1 LRFHVKS
8 TWKSK
13 GEIPVIDYLEQM
25 EAASAGFPQAEW
37 TTTRPTARVAAI
49 KQRLLDEPRYL
60 DVERARYTTE
70 AYRATEG
77 QPMARRRAQMLL
89 HLVRQQSIT
98 IQPGELIV
106 GNRSLLPRM
115 GIIAPEGAVAWI
127 DKELDILPT
136 RPQDRFN
143 TTPEVI
149 RALRAEIFPYWRGYT
164 LEDTVA
170 QRVPDD
176 VRVAVKGRAF
186 SLNQTDHAQGHI
198 LPDVEAWLRLGIGGL
213 REQVLAARDCWKK
226 NSDAATQRR
235 GDVQREDKAEFEQE
249 TSALFPRLR
258 VAALKIAADRE
269 IFYDA
274 ALIAL
279 QAAQEF
285 MLRYANLAAELA
297 RDSCDPERA
306 RELERIAA
314 NCHWLSAHPARDFH
328 EALQAVWFLFALL
341 QIESNA
347 SSFSPGRFDQ
357 YMLPY
362 LEADLA
368 AGKLTLATAQ
378 ELLECLWL
386 KFNEIVLLRS
396 SHSARYFAG
405 FPIGF
410 NVALGGRL
418 ADSRDAT
425 NLLSFMCLRAQV
437 NLGMTQ
443 PNLSIRIHEQ
453 SPDDFLRAASC
464 VIGKGSGMPQ
474 VFNDE
479 VIIPGQIARG
489 VTPEDARNYAI
500 VGCVELSTPGKAL
513 GWSDASMFN
522 LTRVLELT
530 IFGGRDPQTGA
541 QIGLVTPT
549 LAEMGSIAEL
559 EAAYDSQLAHFVPL
573 MVKGC
578 NVVDQIHAE
587 LLPSP
592 FLSLVI
598 QDCIARGLDVTA
610 GGAHYNFSGVQGVQI
625 ANVAD
630 SLAAV
635 EQAVFQEKWLSGQ
648 ELLDA
653 LRTNYEGAEVLRQRL
668 IHRVPK
674 YGNDDARVDLYA
686 SKWGDRYA
694 ELVEQHRTIRGGVY
708 QPGFYTVSAH
718 VPMGAAVGATPDG
731 RHTGTPLADGGL
743 SPTAGRDRRG
753 ATAVLQSVS
762 RLDLKLASNGTLLN
776 MKFLPS
782 FFAGDHALDKFVL
795 LLRGFCRLHI
805 PHVQFNV
812 VSAATLRAA
821 QTNPEAY
828 RSLVVRVAGYS
839 AYFTELDKDLQNEI
853 IARTEFG
860 DAN

>member
-1 LRFHVKS
+1 MINILEKS
-8 TWKSK
+8 
-13 GEIPVIDYLEQM
+13 EV
-25 EAASAGFPQAEW
+25 ASSGFPQAEW
-37 TTTRPTARVAAI
+37 TATRPTARVVAI
-49 KQRLLDEPRYL
+49 KQRLLNEPRYL

-77 QPMARRRAQMLL
+77 QPMALRRAQMLL

-115 GIIAPEGAVAWI
+115 GVIAPEGAVEWI

-143 TTPEVI
+143 TTPAVI
-149 RALRAEIFPYWRGYT
+149 RELREEIFPYWRGRT

-198 LPDVEAWLRLGIGGL
+198 LPDVEAWLQLGIGGL
-213 REQVLAARDCWKK
+213 RAQVLAAREQWV
-226 NSDAATQRR
+226 
-235 GDVQREDKAEFEQE
+235 GD
-249 TSALFPRLR
+249 S
-258 VAALKIAADRE
+258 DRE

-285 MLRYANLAAELA
+285 MLRYADLATELA
-297 RDSCDPERA
+297 RDNDDPART

-314 NCHWLSAHPARDFH
+314 NCRWLAEHPARDFH
-328 EALQAVWFLFALL
+328 EALQAVWFLFVLL

-362 LEADLA
+362 LETDLA
-368 AGKLTLATAQ
+368 SGRLSQAAAQ
-378 ELLECLWL
+378 DLLECLWL

-410 NVALGGRL
+410 NIALGGQL
-418 ADSRDAT
+418 ADGSDAT
-425 NLLSFMCLRAQV
+425 NRLSFMCLRAQAD
-437 NLGMTQ
+437 LGMTQ
-443 PNLSIRIHEQ
+443 PNLSIRIHAH
-453 SPDDFLRAASC
+453 SPDDFLRAAAF

-474 VFNDE
+474 IFNDE

-489 VTPEDARNYAI
+489 VTPEDARKYAV

-530 IFGGRDPQTGA
+530 LFGGKDPQTGE
-541 QIGLVTPT
+541 QIGLPTPT
-549 LAEMGSIAEL
+549 LAEMSSMAEL
-559 EAAYDSQLAHFVPL
+559 EAAYDAQLAHFIPL

-598 QDCIARGLDVTA
+598 QDCIERGLDVTA

-630 SLAAV
+630 SLVAV

-648 ELLDA
+648 ELLEA
-653 LRTNYEGAEVLRQRL
+653 LRTNYAGAEVLRQRL
-668 IHRVPK
+668 INRVPK
-674 YGNDDARVDLYA
+674 YGNDDARVDRYA

-694 ELVEQHRTIRGGVY
+694 ELVERHETMRGGVY

-718 VPMGAAVGATPDG
+718 VPMGANVGATPDG
-731 RHTGTPLADGGL
+731 RHAGTPLADGGL

-762 RLDLKLASNGTLLN
+762 KLDLKLASNGTLLN

-782 FFAGDHALDKFVL
+782 FFAGNQALDKFVL

-821 QTNPEAY
+821 QANPEEY

-853 IARTEFG
+853 ISRTEFG
-860 DAN
+860 DAD

>member
-1 LRFHVKS
+1 M
-8 TWKSK
+8 
-13 GEIPVIDYLEQM
+13 LEL
-25 EAASAGFPQAEW
+25 ENDFGSLIVGFPQAEW

-49 KQRLLDEPRYL
+49 KQRLLNEPRYL

-70 AYRATEG
+70 AYRATED
-77 QPMARRRAQMLL
+77 QPMALRRAQMLL
-89 HLVRQQSIT
+89 HLVRHQSIT
-98 IQPGELIV
+98 IQSGELIV

-115 GIIAPEGAVAWI
+115 GIIAPEGAVEWI
-127 DKELDILPT
+127 DKELDSLPT

-149 RALRAEIFPYWRGYT
+149 RELREEIFPYWRGRT

-213 REQVLAARDCWKK
+213 RAQVLAARARVEQDT
-226 NSDAATQRR
+226 SDAETQRS
-235 GDVQREDKAEFEQE
+235 GGSQREENGETREQF
-249 TSALFPRLR
+249 SALSLPLRASASKSLDDRL
-258 VAALKIAADRE
+258 V
-269 IFYDA
+269 FYDA

-279 QAAQEF
+279 QAAHEF
-285 MLRYANLAAELA
+285 MLRYADLATELA
-297 RDSCDPERA
+297 RDSDDPA
-306 RELERIAA
+306 RVQELAHVAA
-314 NCHWLSAHPARDFH
+314 NCRWLAEQPARDFH

-368 AGKLTLATAQ
+368 AGKLDQAAAQ

-396 SHSARYFAG
+396 SSSARYFAG

-410 NVALGGRL
+410 NIALGGQL
-418 ADSRDAT
+418 ANGRDAT
-425 NLLSFMCLRAQV
+425 NLLSFMCLRAQAD
-437 NLGMTQ
+437 LGMTQ

-453 SPDDFLRAASC
+453 SPDDFLRAASF
-464 VIGKGSGMPQ
+464 VVGKGSGMPQ

-489 VTPEDARNYAI
+489 VTEADARNYAV

-530 IFGGRDPQTGA
+530 LFGGRDPQTGA
-541 QIGLVTPT
+541 QIGIETPT
-549 LAEMGSIAEL
+549 LAEMSSIAEL
-559 EAAYDSQLAHFVPL
+559 EAAYDAQLAHFVPL
-573 MVKGC
+573 MVAGC

-635 EQAVFQEKWLSGQ
+635 EQAVFQEKWLTGT

-653 LRTNYEGAEVLRQRL
+653 LRSDYDGAEVLRQRL
-668 IHRVPK
+668 INRVPK
-674 YGNDDARVDLYA
+674 YGNDDARVDRYA
-686 SKWGDRYA
+686 GQWGDRYA
-694 ELVEQHRTIRGGVY
+694 ELVEQHATIRGGVY

-718 VPMGAAVGATPDG
+718 VPMGANVGATPDG
-731 RHTGTPLADGGL
+731 RHAGTPLADGGL

-762 RLDLKLASNGTLLN
+762 KLDLKLASNGTLLN

-782 FFAGDHALDKFVL
+782 FFAGDQALDKFVL

-821 QTNPEAY
+821 QTNPEEY

-839 AYFTELDKDLQNEI
+839 AYFTELDQDLQNEI
-853 IARTEFG
+853 ISRTEFG
-860 DAN
+860 SAE

>member
-1 LRFHVKS
+1 M
-8 TWKSK
+8 
-13 GEIPVIDYLEQM
+13 IDYLENL
-25 EAASAGFPQAEW
+25 EVASAGFPQADW

-49 KQRLLDEPRYL
+49 KRRLLDEPRYL

-77 QPMARRRAQMLL
+77 QPMALRRAQMLL
-89 HLVRQQSIT
+89 HLVRKQSIT

-115 GIIAPEGAVAWI
+115 GVIAPEGAVEWI

-143 TTPEVI
+143 TTPAVTRE
-149 RALRAEIFPYWRGYT
+149 LREEIFPYWRGRT
-164 LEDTVA
+164 LEDVVA
-170 QRVPDD
+170 RRVPDD
-176 VRVAVKGRAF
+176 VRVAVQGRAF

-198 LPDVEAWLRLGIGGL
+198 LPDVEAWLRLGIDGL
-213 REQVLAARDCWKK
+213 RDQVLAARERWAQ
-226 NSDAATQRR
+226 NPDAETQGRR
-235 GDVQREDKAEFEQE
+235 DSQRGEEESF
-249 TSALFPRLR
+249 SALPLRLCASASKN
-258 VAALKIAADRE
+258 AANRE
-269 IFYDA
+269 VFYDA

-285 MLRYANLAAELA
+285 MLRYADLATELA
-297 RDSCDPERA
+297 RDHSDPA
-306 RELERIAA
+306 RVAELERIAA
-314 NCHWLSAHPARDFH
+314 NCRWLAEHPARDFH
-328 EALQAVWFLFALL
+328 EALQAVWLLFVLL

-368 AGKLTLATAQ
+368 SGKLTLAEAQ

-410 NVALGGRL
+410 NIALGGQR
-418 ADSRDAT
+418 ADGADAT
-425 NLLSFMCLRAQV
+425 NLLSFMCLRAQAD
-437 NLGMTQ
+437 LGMTQ
-443 PNLSIRIHEQ
+443 PNLSIRIHAH
-453 SPDDFLRAASC
+453 SPDDFLRAAAF

-489 VTPEDARNYAI
+489 VTPEDARNYAV

-530 IFGGRDPQTGA
+530 LFGGKDPQTGE
-541 QIGLVTPT
+541 QIGLPTPT
-549 LAEMGSIAEL
+549 LAEMSSMAEL
-559 EAAYDSQLAHFVPL
+559 EAAYDAQLAHFIPL

-598 QDCIARGLDVTA
+598 QDCIERGLDVTA

-630 SLAAV
+630 SLAAI
-635 EQAVFQEKWLSGQ
+635 EQAVFLEKWLTGQ

-653 LRTNYEGAEVLRQRL
+653 LRTDYAAAEVLRQRL

-674 YGNDDARVDLYA
+674 YGNDDARVDRYA
-686 SKWGDRYA
+686 ARWGDRYA
-694 ELVEQHRTIRGGVY
+694 ELVSQHETIRGGVY

-718 VPMGAAVGATPDG
+718 VPMGAHVGATPDG
-731 RHTGTPLADGGL
+731 RHAGAPLADGGL

-782 FFAGDHALDKFVL
+782 FFAGDQALDKFVL

-812 VSAATLRAA
+812 VSAETLRAA
-821 QTNPEAY
+821 QANPEEH

-839 AYFTELDKDLQNEI
+839 AYFTELDKELQNEI

-860 DAN
+860 DAT

>member
-1 LRFHVKS
+1 MIITSVGKVCKVDFGHQ
-8 TWKSK
+8 
-13 GEIPVIDYLEQM
+13 DMQALEQN
-25 EAASAGFPQAEW
+25 EEFTYASASFPQAEW

-49 KQRLLDEPRYL
+49 KQRLLNEPRYL

-77 QPMARRRAQMLL
+77 QPMALRRAQMLL

-115 GIIAPEGAVAWI
+115 GVIAPEGAVDWI

-143 TTPEVI
+143 TTPAVI
-149 RALRAEIFPYWRGYT
+149 RELREEIFPYWRGRT

-170 QRVPDD
+170 QRLPDD
-176 VRVAVKGRAF
+176 VRVAVKGRTF

-198 LPDVEAWLRLGIGGL
+198 LPDVEAWLQLGIGGL
-213 REQVLAARDCWKK
+213 RAQVLAAREQWV
-226 NSDAATQRR
+226 
-235 GDVQREDKAEFEQE
+235 GD
-249 TSALFPRLR
+249 S
-258 VAALKIAADRE
+258 DRE

-285 MLRYANLAAELA
+285 MLRYADLATELA
-297 RDSCDPERA
+297 RDNDDLART

-314 NCHWLSAHPARDFH
+314 NCRWLAEHPARDFH
-328 EALQAVWFLFALL
+328 EALQAVWFLFVLL

-368 AGKLTLATAQ
+368 SGKLSQAAAQ

-410 NVALGGRL
+410 NIALGGQL
-418 ADSRDAT
+418 ADGSDAT
-425 NLLSFMCLRAQV
+425 NRLSFMCLRAQAD
-437 NLGMTQ
+437 LGMTQ
-443 PNLSIRIHEQ
+443 PNLSIRIHAH
-453 SPDDFLRAASC
+453 SPDDFLRAAAF

-489 VTPEDARNYAI
+489 VMPEDARNYAV

-530 IFGGRDPQTGA
+530 LFGGKDPQTGE
-541 QIGLVTPT
+541 QIGLPTPT
-549 LAEMGSIAEL
+549 LAEMSSMAEL
-559 EAAYDSQLAHFVPL
+559 EAAYDAQLAHFIPL

-598 QDCIARGLDVTA
+598 QDCIERGLDVTA

-630 SLAAV
+630 SLVAV
-635 EQAVFQEKWLSGQ
+635 EQAVFQEKWLSGR
-648 ELLDA
+648 ELLEA
-653 LRTNYEGAEVLRQRL
+653 LRTNYAGAEVLRQRL
-668 IHRVPK
+668 INRVPK
-674 YGNDDARVDLYA
+674 YGNDDARVDRYA

-694 ELVEQHRTIRGGVY
+694 ELVERHETIRGGVY

-718 VPMGAAVGATPDG
+718 VPMGANVGATPDG
-731 RHTGTPLADGGL
+731 RHAGTPLADGGL

-762 RLDLKLASNGTLLN
+762 KLDLKLASNGTLLN

-782 FFAGDHALDKFVL
+782 FFAGDQALDKFVL

-821 QTNPEAY
+821 QANPEEY

-853 IARTEFG
+853 ISRTEFG